1 VVPMKV
7 ELIGH
12 LKSVVGKDV
21 LELKIEGNVPLL
33 EVLKILPKELKDILL
48 EDGKL
53 RPGFLLLL
61 NGSDIRSLNKDVKT
75 IVLDGDVLT
84 IIPIIHGG

>member
-1 VVPMKV
+1 MKV

-12 LKSVVGKDV
+12 LRSVINKDV
-21 LELKIEGNVPLL
+21 LELKIEGHISFL
-33 EVLKILPKELKDILL
+33 EVLKMLPKELKDILL
-48 EDGKL
+48 ENEKP

-61 NGSDIRSLNKDVKT
+61 NGSDVRSLSKGVET
-75 IVLDGDVLT
+75 LVLDGDVLT

>member
-1 VVPMKV
+1 MKV

-61 NGSDIRSLNKDVKT
+61 NGSDI
-75 IVLDGDVLT
+75 
-84 IIPIIHGG
+84 

>member
-1 VVPMKV
+1 MKV

-48 EDGKL
+48 KDGKL

>member
-1 VVPMKV
+1 MKV